1 MGIVWWSG
9 YLETNI
15 NVKTMD
21 KIKTTHVGSL
31 PRSKK
36 LSEILFKKDK
46 NELFDQG
53 ELDKIIEED
62 VNKIVKKQIDIGIDI
77 ISDGEMSKISY
88 ATYVKDRLHGFS
100 GESERRAPKDLDDF
114 PSYKEKIAKSGGTP
128 TYTRPCCTADL
139 KIKDTKSLTKDISN
153 LKSALKKNNHSQGFI
168 NSASPGVISNFLP
181 NKFYKNDDKYLE
193 ALSKMMKTEYDEITK
208 NDLLLQIDCPDLA
221 LARHMTFKNVS
232 DEEFLVRAE
241 KQIECLNEAIKDI
254 DASKLRMHI
263 CWGNYEGPHIHDIG
277 LEKILPIALKAN
289 IQTYLIEASNPR
301 HAHEWQVFEN
311 IKLPNDK
318 VIVPGVIDSTSNF
331 IEHEEL
337 VKNRIIQYSKVID
350 KNQLMAGSDCGF
362 STFAGFGNVDEN
374 IVYKKFESLVA
385 GAELASNAI

>member
-1 MGIVWWSG
+1 
-9 YLETNI
+9 
-15 NVKTMD
+15 MD

-46 NELFDQG
+46 NELFDQV

-193 ALSKMMKTEYDEITK
+193 ALSKIMKTEYDEITK

-301 HAHEWQVFEN
+301 HAHEWKVFEN

-350 KNQLMAGSDCGF
+350 KDQLMAGSDCGF

>member
-1 MGIVWWSG
+1 
-9 YLETNI
+9 
-15 NVKTMD
+15 MD

-193 ALSKMMKTEYDEITK
+193 ALSKIMKTEYDEITK

-331 IEHEEL
+331 VEHEEL